1 MIRIHE
7 ELILDE
13 GTNATA
19 KCTAIRTLCELQ
31 GEEPAET
38 ENTGEFREPRRPPGA
53 RQGA

>member
-1 MIRIHE
+1 MIRILE

-13 GTNATA
+13 STNATA

-38 ENTGEFREPRRPPGA
+38 ENTGSFASLDAARERREGA
-53 RQGA
+53 